1 MARAY
6 SGLSLLMARASLL
19 FLELRLEPW
28 SLYVS
33 KKRKRFEEKISEQ
46 EKQERRFVR
55 RIFKREKKI

>member
-1 MARAY
+1 
-6 SGLSLLMARASLL
+6 MARASLL